1 MEVKKL
7 DEIICSYL
15 VKHLSQCKPEMKNIE
30 ELYGELQIKMTVQF
44 KENFQNDMFL
54 AEHMITPHYSTVFKT
69 LVLGLIKLYVT

>member
-44 KENFQNDMFL
+44 KENF
-54 AEHMITPHYSTVFKT
+54 
-69 LVLGLIKLYVT
+69 